1 MSAEEG
7 PAAAVGIM
15 ALLAAFFIPILILV
29 AVFIIAQWKIY
40 SKAGQPGWAA
50 LIPFYSTI
58 VLLEVQ
64 RRPVWWIALWLITGV
79 PIIGIGSFIVMWVVM
94 GLDLAKQFGKGA
106 GFAAGLIFPLTAPIF
121 LLILAFGGAQYQGAP
136 AASVPPAPAAPLWIW
151 PNLLS
156 LDAPLVALAWFWMF
170 KQVWLVKY
178 HQPSLPWFLALTV
191 WCIYVADRLMDER
204 LAELG
209 TGRTTARHRFHRQ
222 LPNPMKIPLLI
233 GSLGVFFLMAIQSR
247 GLLLYGMPVLLP
259 VAAYFAVS
267 FYDAGR
273 GVSWFKNI
281 LAGTAFAY
289 GTTVGVH
296 FRRERSIWDL
306 ALSPEVVVFA
316 GLCMINM
323 IAIDH
328 WEASSGD
335 DEEEETSE
343 FHKTVLLILLLVLV
357 GACYWLALRAEDFTL
372 QTHKAFYLSVMVG
385 AGCLAFLALLRHLF
399 SSESLRVLADVA
411 MLVPLPFFYWLLVDY
426 GIIEFGKL
434 GWNLNQP
441 DSAVAE
447 ITGGG

>member
-1 MSAEEG
+1 
-7 PAAAVGIM
+7 M
-15 ALLAAFFIPILILV
+15 A
-29 AVFIIAQWKIY
+29 
-40 SKAGQPGWAA
+40 
-50 LIPFYSTI
+50 
-58 VLLEVQ
+58 
-64 RRPVWWIALWLITGV
+64 RR
-79 PIIGIGSFIVMWVVM
+79 
-94 GLDLAKQFGKGA
+94 
-106 GFAAGLIFPLTAPIF
+106 
-121 LLILAFGGAQYQGAP
+121 
-136 AASVPPAPAAPLWIW
+136 PLWIW

-156 LDAPLVALAWFWMF
+156 LDAPLVVLAWFWMF

-204 LAELG
+204 LAELD

-222 LPNPMKIPLLI
+222 LRNPMKIGLLI
-233 GSLGVFFLMAIQSR
+233 GGLGAFLLMAIQSR

-289 GTTVGVH
+289 GTAIGVH

-335 DEEEETSE
+335 EEEEETRE
-343 FHKTVLLILLLVLV
+343 FHKAVLLILLLVLV

-385 AGCLAFLALLRHLF
+385 AGCLAFLALLRKPRKF
-399 SSESLRVLADVA
+399 I
-411 MLVPLPFFYWLLVDY
+411 LVILPGPIRLTPS
-426 GIIEFGKL
+426 
-434 GWNLNQP
+434 Q
-441 DSAVAE
+441 
-447 ITGGG
+447 